1 MTKLINFCGGSDCAN
16 PREDSWP
23 VYLSRLLKY
32 EIIGLGK
39 NGSAY
44 EYAIESFNPKAEI
57 TIFCWT
63 EPHRIHHPTE
73 AINMASV
80 EKYRHENKIYAA
92 AHEYYKHLHSFE
104 YDLKRRDRD
113 FYWFDQTVLKN
124 YTKRGKKVIHLFS
137 YHNCVYAFKNGIT
150 IRKPLDSLYVEPSSP
165 KKYANHMTRESNIAL
180 AKSLYKLL
188 T

>member
-1 MTKLINFCGGSDCAN
+1 MKENFMKEALKRAQAAFDKD
-16 PREDSWP
+16 EVP
-23 VYLSRLLKY
+23 VGAVVVKNN
-32 EIIGLGK
+32 EIIGYGQNRTIEK
-39 NGSAY
+39 NSVFAH
-44 EYAIESFNPKAEI
+44 AE
-57 TIFCWT
+57 
-63 EPHRIHHPTE
+63 TE

-80 EKYRHENKIYAA
+80 EKYRHENKIYEA

-137 YHNCVYAFKNGIT
+137 YHNCVYAFKNGLT

-165 KKYANHMTRESNIAL
+165 IKYANHMTRESNIAL